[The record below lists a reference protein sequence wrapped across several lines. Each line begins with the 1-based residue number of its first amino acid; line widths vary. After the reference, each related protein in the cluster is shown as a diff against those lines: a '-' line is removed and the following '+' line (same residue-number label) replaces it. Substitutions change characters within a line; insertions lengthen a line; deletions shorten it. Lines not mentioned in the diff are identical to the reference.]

1 MDDIRNLCRTC
12 GSTINEECDIKLF
25 EKSNY
30 ALVTLI
36 EDITDMW
43 VSFCIIL
50 LYVLINL
57 MFFYLKPFID

>member
-12 GSTINEECDIKLF
+12 GSTINEEHDIKLF

-43 VSFCIIL
+43 VSFCITL
-50 LYVLINL
+50 LYESRNL
-57 MFFYLKPFID
+57 MLFFIENHS

>member
-1 MDDIRNLCRTC
+1 MNDLLNLCRTC
-12 GSTINEECDIKLF
+12 GSLINQEQDFKLF

-43 VSFCIIL
+43 VSLFIMIL
-50 LYVLINL
+50 SVFL
-57 MFFYLKPFID
+57 FIDFLY

>member
-1 MDDIRNLCRTC
+1 MNDLLNLCRTC
-12 GSTINEECDIKLF
+12 GSLINQEQDFKLF

-43 VSFCIIL
+43 VSFFIMPIIC
-50 LYVLINL
+50 VIV
-57 MFFYLKPFID
+57 